1 MVIGILRKV
10 RNEYGKAIRKDY
22 ENHKITEK
30 RANMTEYEI
39 QRDGVTH
46 TLTGVTKDNWLVDK
60 VGIRQAVKQGFIECR
75 VGGVFDGSY
84 PNSELRRGRVQGGGD
99 ISPTLTSSS
108 MGICRIEKE
117 QDVETEV
124 KYAIRKLTPTECGRL
139 MNFTEP
145 DIKAML
151 DTTSNSQV
159 YKMCGNSIVVS
170 CLMAIFSQLNI
181 KGVTPWN
188 QLTDEERYNL
198 IYTKDHYKNF
208 NQIVHSNEQIE
219 GVVDEKEITSEEV

>member
-1 MVIGILRKV
+1 
-10 RNEYGKAIRKDY
+10 
-22 ENHKITEK
+22 
-30 RANMTEYEI
+30 
-39 QRDGVTH
+39 
-46 TLTGVTKDNWLVDK
+46 
-60 VGIRQAVKQGFIECR
+60 
-75 VGGVFDGSY
+75 
-84 PNSELRRGRVQGGGD
+84 
-99 ISPTLTSSS
+99 

-219 GVVDEKEITSEEV
+219 GAIDEKEITSEEE